1 MESLKT
7 AFKNASFPF
16 IQFDDLWFWIILLF
30 IITDD
35 IAKKKAKERRKK
47 QQKCLKLSNQPK
59 RPKVFGPKF

>member
-7 AFKNASFPF
+7 AFENANSPF
-16 IQFDDLWFWIILLF
+16 IQIDDLWLWLIALF

-47 QQKCLKLSNQPK
+47 QQKRLKLTNQPK